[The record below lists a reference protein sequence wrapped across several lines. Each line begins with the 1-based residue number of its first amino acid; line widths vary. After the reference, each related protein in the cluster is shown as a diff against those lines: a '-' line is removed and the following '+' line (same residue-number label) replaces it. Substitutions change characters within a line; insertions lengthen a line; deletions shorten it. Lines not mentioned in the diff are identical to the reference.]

1 VHFYTV
7 PTTRLVVAYAR
18 RGSVRP
24 AGSIN
29 GDVKR
34 KYFTPSARR
43 VSSLTSSPC
52 VRIPCAV
59 GRAGPPF
66 APSQL
71 RCPIPSTAL
80 RTGPFPQEQEIET
93 AETVVLVAAEGR
105 IAHDVRAAQCVVKVE
120 RDRAPGGGGGF
131 GKLADAPHMQAAT
144 RAEEPSFARP
154 GRRGRLPLRE
164 RRKETCSAN
173 RGTKCKAEDAG
184 QEATEPFPRSQS
196 PAAAAGWIA
205 LTIAGPT
212 LLQGRPVSRNPF
224 FWTGSIKG
232 MSRENTSAAVS

>member
-1 VHFYTV
+1 MRCRAGWPTFCAIPTEVPHSFDCAQDRPFDCVQDRHPRHTV
-7 PTTRLVVAYAR
+7 SRKRR
-18 RGSVRP
+18 RGV
-24 AGSIN
+24 
-29 GDVKR
+29 
-34 KYFTPSARR
+34 SAPHDSCSR
-43 VSSLTSSPC
+43 LKT
-52 VRIPCAV
+52 
-59 GRAGPPF
+59 
-66 APSQL
+66 
-71 RCPIPSTAL
+71 
-80 RTGPFPQEQEIET
+80 FPQEQEIET

-184 QEATEPFPRSQS
+184 QEAAEPFPRSQS
-196 PAAAAGWIA
+196 PAAA
-205 LTIAGPT
+205 
-212 LLQGRPVSRNPF
+212 RKF
-224 FWTGSIKG
+224 
-232 MSRENTSAAVS
+232 